1 MRKITTLLL
10 SVLFGTTSLF
20 AQRDG
25 VEPFKNLSVG
35 LNIGVLSGV
44 GIDAGTYVSDH
55 VGLRAGFSYLKTPS
69 IEEDVDA
76 KVEVAQNPGYKDY
89 EATVKA
95 NARVN
100 LSTFKVLADYYPNKK
115 WPFHVTGG
123 FYIGASNIITID
135 ALADDIEVDGKGY
148 KREDIKE
155 WYIDLDDTRIEAKD
169 GKVDA
174 AITTWSVKPYIGIGF
189 GNTVPMR
196 HRVGVMG
203 EFGIMFHGKPKIT
216 SKTDPNITTH
226 IAETEGSDEFFD
238 VMHKIVGIPV
248 LSIRICGRIF

>member
-1 MRKITTLLL
+1 M
-10 SVLFGTTSLF
+10 FGTTTLF

-35 LNIGVLSGV
+35 LNIGILSGV

-69 IEEDVDA
+69 FDNDFDAWVEEGQHA
-76 KVEVAQNPGYKDY
+76 NYNY

-123 FYIGASNIITID
+123 FYIGASNIVTVD
-135 ALADDIEVDGKGY
+135 AYADDIKVNGKTY
-148 KREDIKE
+148 KREDIKN
-155 WYIDLDDTRIEAKD
+155 WYIDLDDTRIKAKD

-174 AITTWSVKPYIGIGF
+174 AITTWSVKPYVGIGF
-189 GNTVPMR
+189 GNTVPMK

-203 EFGIMFHGKPKIT
+203 ELGVMFHGKPKIT
-216 SKTDPNITTH
+216 SKTDPDIMTH
-226 IAETEGSDEFFD
+226 VAEADESDEFFD

>member
-1 MRKITTLLL
+1 MRKSIIFLL
-10 SVLFGTTSLF
+10 SVLFGTTTLF

-35 LNIGVLSGV
+35 LNIGILSGV

-55 VGLRAGFSYLKTPS
+55 VGLRAGFSYLRTPS
-69 IEEDVDA
+69 FENDFDAWVEEGQHA
-76 KVEVAQNPGYKDY
+76 NYNY

-123 FYIGASNIITID
+123 FYIGASNIVTVD
-135 ALADDIEVDGKGY
+135 AYADDIKVDGKTY
-148 KREDIKE
+148 KREDIKN
-155 WYIDLDDTRIEAKD
+155 WYIDLDDTRIKAKD

-174 AITTWSVKPYIGIGF
+174 AITTWSVKPYVGIGF
-189 GNTVPMR
+189 GNTVPMK

-203 EFGIMFHGKPKIT
+203 ELGVMFHGKPKIT
-216 SKTDPNITTH
+216 SKTDPDIMTH
-226 IAETEGSDEFFD
+226 IAEADESDEFFD

-248 LSIRICGRIF
+248 LNIRICGRIF

>member
-1 MRKITTLLL
+1 MRKSIIFLL
-10 SVLFGTTSLF
+10 SVLFGTTTLF

-35 LNIGVLSGV
+35 LNIGILSGV

-55 VGLRAGFSYLKTPS
+55 VGLRAGFSYLRTPS
-69 IEEDVDA
+69 FENDFDAWVEEGQHA
-76 KVEVAQNPGYKDY
+76 NYNY

-123 FYIGASNIITID
+123 FYIGASNIVTVD
-135 ALADDIEVDGKGY
+135 AYADDIKVDGKTY
-148 KREDIKE
+148 KREDIKN
-155 WYIDLDDTRIEAKD
+155 WYIDLDDTRIKAKD

-174 AITTWSVKPYIGIGF
+174 AITTWSVKPYVGIGF
-189 GNTVPMR
+189 GNTVPMK

-203 EFGIMFHGKPKIT
+203 ELGIMFHGKPKIT

-226 IAETEGSDEFFD
+226 IAETEGSEKFFD

-248 LSIRICGRIF
+248 LNIRICGRIF

>member
-1 MRKITTLLL
+1 MRKSIIFLL
-10 SVLFGTTSLF
+10 SVLFGTTTLF

-35 LNIGVLSGV
+35 LNIGILSGV

-69 IEEDVDA
+69 FENDFDAWVEEGQHA
-76 KVEVAQNPGYKDY
+76 NYNY

-123 FYIGASNIITID
+123 FYIGASNIVTVD
-135 ALADDIEVDGKGY
+135 AYADDIKVNGKTY
-148 KREDIKE
+148 KREDIKN
-155 WYIDLDDTRIEAKD
+155 WYIDLDDTRIKAKD

-174 AITTWSVKPYIGIGF
+174 AITTWSVKPYVGIGF
-189 GNTVPMR
+189 GNTVPMK

-203 EFGIMFHGKPKIT
+203 ELGVMFHGKPKIT
-216 SKTDPNITTH
+216 SKTDPDIMTH
-226 IAETEGSDEFFD
+226 VAEADESDEFFD

-248 LSIRICGRIF
+248 LNIRICGRIF

>member
-1 MRKITTLLL
+1 MRKSIIFLL

-35 LNIGVLSGV
+35 LNIGILSGV

-55 VGLRAGFSYLKTPS
+55 VGLRAGFSYLKSPS
-69 IEEDVDA
+69 FEYEIDAWVEDKQHA
-76 KVEVAQNPGYKDY
+76 NYNY
-89 EATVKA
+89 EATVEAK
-95 NARVN
+95 ARVN

-123 FYIGASNIITID
+123 FYIGASNIVTVD
-135 ALADDIEVDGKGY
+135 ALADDISVDGKSY
-148 KREDIKE
+148 KKENIKN
-155 WYIDLDDTRIEAKD
+155 WYIDVGDTRIKAKD

-174 AITTWSVKPYIGIGF
+174 AITTWSVKPYVGIGF
-189 GNTVPMR
+189 GNTVPMK

-203 EFGIMFHGKPKIT
+203 ELGVMFHGKPKIT
-216 SKTDPNITTH
+216 SKADPDIMTH
-226 IAETEGSDEFFD
+226 VAEADESDEFFD

-248 LSIRICGRIF
+248 LNIRICGRIF

>member
-1 MRKITTLLL
+1 MRKSIIFLL
-10 SVLFGTTSLF
+10 SVLFGTTTLF

-35 LNIGVLSGV
+35 LNIGILSGV

-69 IEEDVDA
+69 FDNDFDA
-76 KVEVAQNPGYKDY
+76 WVEAGQHANYNY

-123 FYIGASNIITID
+123 FYIGASNIVTVD
-135 ALADDIEVDGKGY
+135 AYADDIKVDGKTY
-148 KREDIKE
+148 KREDIKN
-155 WYIDLDDTRIEAKD
+155 WYIDLDDTRIKAKD

-174 AITTWSVKPYIGIGF
+174 AITTWSVKPYVGIGF
-189 GNTVPMR
+189 GNTVPMK

-203 EFGIMFHGKPKIT
+203 ELGVMFHGKPKIT
-216 SKTDPNITTH
+216 SKTDPDIMTH
-226 IAETEGSDEFFD
+226 VAEADESDEFFD

-248 LSIRICGRIF
+248 LNIRICGRIF

>member
-1 MRKITTLLL
+1 M
-10 SVLFGTTSLF
+10 
-20 AQRDG
+20 
-25 VEPFKNLSVG
+25 
-35 LNIGVLSGV
+35 
-44 GIDAGTYVSDH
+44 
-55 VGLRAGFSYLKTPS
+55 RAGFSYLKTPS
-69 IEEDVDA
+69 FDNDFDAWVEEGQHA
-76 KVEVAQNPGYKDY
+76 NYNY

-123 FYIGASNIITID
+123 FYIGASNIVTVD
-135 ALADDIEVDGKGY
+135 AYADDIKVDGKTY
-148 KREDIKE
+148 KREDIKN

-174 AITTWSVKPYIGIGF
+174 AITTWSVKPYVGIGF
-189 GNTVPMR
+189 GNTVPMK

-216 SKTDPNITTH
+216 SKTDPDIMTH
-226 IAETEGSDEFFD
+226 VAEADESDEFFD
-238 VMHKIVGIPV
+238 VMHKIVV
-248 LSIRICGRIF
+248 SFKNN

>member
-1 MRKITTLLL
+1 MRKSIIFLL
-10 SVLFGTTSLF
+10 SVLFGTTTLF

-35 LNIGVLSGV
+35 LNIGILSGV

-69 IEEDVDA
+69 FENDFDAWVEEGQHA
-76 KVEVAQNPGYKDY
+76 NYNY

-123 FYIGASNIITID
+123 FYIGASNIVTVD
-135 ALADDIEVDGKGY
+135 AYADDIKVNGKTY
-148 KREDIKE
+148 KREDIKN
-155 WYIDLDDTRIEAKD
+155 WYIDLDDTRIKAKD

-174 AITTWSVKPYIGIGF
+174 AITTWSVKPYVGIGF
-189 GNTVPMR
+189 GNTVPMK

-203 EFGIMFHGKPKIT
+203 ELGVMFHGKPKIT
-216 SKTDPNITTH
+216 SKTDPDIMTH
-226 IAETEGSDEFFD
+226 VAEADESDEFFD

>member
-1 MRKITTLLL
+1 MRKSIIFLL
-10 SVLFGTTSLF
+10 SVLFGTTTLF

-35 LNIGVLSGV
+35 LNIGILSGV

-55 VGLRAGFSYLKTPS
+55 VGLRAGFSYLRTPS
-69 IEEDVDA
+69 FENDFDAWVEEGQHA
-76 KVEVAQNPGYKDY
+76 NYNY

-123 FYIGASNIITID
+123 FYIGASNIVTVD
-135 ALADDIEVDGKGY
+135 AYADDIKVDGKTY
-148 KREDIKE
+148 KREDIKN
-155 WYIDLDDTRIEAKD
+155 WYIDLDDTRIKAKD
-169 GKVDA
+169 GRVDA
-174 AITTWSVKPYIGIGF
+174 AITTWSVKPYVGIGF
-189 GNTVPMR
+189 GNTVPMK

-203 EFGIMFHGKPKIT
+203 ELGVMFHGKPKIT
-216 SKTDPNITTH
+216 SKADPDIMTH
-226 IAETEGSDEFFD
+226 VAEADESDEFFD

>member
-1 MRKITTLLL
+1 MRKSIIFLL
-10 SVLFGTTSLF
+10 SVLFGTTTLF

-35 LNIGVLSGV
+35 LNIGILSGV

-55 VGLRAGFSYLKTPS
+55 VGLRAGFSYLRTPS
-69 IEEDVDA
+69 FENDFDAWVEEGQHA
-76 KVEVAQNPGYKDY
+76 NYNY

-123 FYIGASNIITID
+123 FYIGASNIVTVD
-135 ALADDIEVDGKGY
+135 AYADDIKVDGKGY

>member
-1 MRKITTLLL
+1 MRKSIIFLL
-10 SVLFGTTSLF
+10 SVLFGTTTLF

-35 LNIGVLSGV
+35 LNIGILSGV

-69 IEEDVDA
+69 FDNDFDAWVEEGQHA
-76 KVEVAQNPGYKDY
+76 NYNY

-123 FYIGASNIITID
+123 FYIGASNIVTVD
-135 ALADDIEVDGKGY
+135 AYADDIKVDGKTY
-148 KREDIKE
+148 KREDIKN
-155 WYIDLDDTRIEAKD
+155 WYIDLDDTRIKAKD

-174 AITTWSVKPYIGIGF
+174 AITTWSVKPYVGIGF
-189 GNTVPMR
+189 GNTVPMK

-203 EFGIMFHGKPKIT
+203 ELGVMFHGKPKIT
-216 SKTDPNITTH
+216 SKADPDIMTH
-226 IAETEGSDEFFD
+226 VAEADDSEEFFD

>member
-1 MRKITTLLL
+1 MRKSIIFLL
-10 SVLFGTTSLF
+10 SVLFGTTTLF

-69 IEEDVDA
+69 FENDFDAWVEEGQHA
-76 KVEVAQNPGYKDY
+76 NYNY

-123 FYIGASNIITID
+123 FYIGASNIVTVD
-135 ALADDIEVDGKGY
+135 AYADDIKVDGKTY
-148 KREDIKE
+148 KREDIKN
-155 WYIDLDDTRIEAKD
+155 WYIDLDDTRIKAKD

-226 IAETEGSDEFFD
+226 IAETEGSEKFFD

-248 LSIRICGRIF
+248 LNIRICGRIF

>member
-1 MRKITTLLL
+1 MRKSIIFLL
-10 SVLFGTTSLF
+10 SVLFGTTTLF

-35 LNIGVLSGV
+35 LNIGILSGV

-69 IEEDVDA
+69 FENDFDAWVEEGQHA
-76 KVEVAQNPGYKDY
+76 NYNY

-123 FYIGASNIITID
+123 FYIGASNIVTVD
-135 ALADDIEVDGKGY
+135 AYADDIKVDGKTY
-148 KREDIKE
+148 KREDIKN
-155 WYIDLDDTRIEAKD
+155 WYIDLDDTRIKAKD

-174 AITTWSVKPYIGIGF
+174 AITTWSVKPYVGIGF
-189 GNTVPMR
+189 GNTVPMK

-203 EFGIMFHGKPKIT
+203 ELGVMFHGKPKIT
-216 SKTDPNITTH
+216 SKADPNIMTH
-226 IAETEGSDEFFD
+226 VAEADESDEFFD

>member
-35 LNIGVLSGV
+35 LNIGILSGV

-55 VGLRAGFSYLKTPS
+55 VGLRAGFSYLKSPS
-69 IEEDVDA
+69 FEYEIDAWVEDKQHA
-76 KVEVAQNPGYKDY
+76 NYNY
-89 EATVKA
+89 EATVEAK
-95 NARVN
+95 ARVN

-123 FYIGASNIITID
+123 FYIGASNIVTVD
-135 ALADDIEVDGKGY
+135 ALADDISVDGKSY
-148 KREDIKE
+148 KKENIKN
-155 WYIDLDDTRIEAKD
+155 WYIDVGDTRIKAKD

-174 AITTWSVKPYIGIGF
+174 AITTWSVKPYVGIGF
-189 GNTVPMR
+189 GNTVPMK

-203 EFGIMFHGKPKIT
+203 ELGVMFHGKPKIT
-216 SKTDPNITTH
+216 SKADPDIMTH
-226 IAETEGSDEFFD
+226 VAEADDSEEFLD
-238 VMHKIVGIPV
+238 IMHKIVGLPV
-248 LSIRICGRIF
+248 LNIRICGRKF

>member
-35 LNIGVLSGV
+35 LNIGILSGV

-55 VGLRAGFSYLKTPS
+55 VGLRAGFSYLKSPS
-69 IEEDVDA
+69 FEYEIDAWVEDKQHA
-76 KVEVAQNPGYKDY
+76 NYNY
-89 EATVKA
+89 EATVEAK
-95 NARVN
+95 ARVN

-123 FYIGASNIITID
+123 FYIGASNIVTVD
-135 ALADDIEVDGKGY
+135 AYADDIKVDGKTY
-148 KREDIKE
+148 KREDIKN
-155 WYIDLDDTRIEAKD
+155 WYIDLDDTRIKAKD
-169 GKVDA
+169 GRVDA
-174 AITTWSVKPYIGIGF
+174 AITTWSVKPYVGIGF
-189 GNTVPMR
+189 GNTVPMK

-216 SKTDPNITTH
+216 SKTDPDIMTH
-226 IAETEGSDEFFD
+226 VAEADESDEFFD

>member
-1 MRKITTLLL
+1 MRKSIIFLL
-10 SVLFGTTSLF
+10 SVLFGTTTLF

-35 LNIGVLSGV
+35 LNIGILSGV

-55 VGLRAGFSYLKTPS
+55 VGLRAGFSYLKSPS
-69 IEEDVDA
+69 FEYEIDAWVEDKQHA
-76 KVEVAQNPGYKDY
+76 NYNY
-89 EATVKA
+89 EATVEAK
-95 NARVN
+95 ARVN

-123 FYIGASNIITID
+123 FYIGASNIVTVD
-135 ALADDIEVDGKGY
+135 ALADDISVDGKSY
-148 KREDIKE
+148 KKENIKN
-155 WYIDLDDTRIEAKD
+155 WYIDVGDTRIKAKD

-174 AITTWSVKPYIGIGF
+174 AITTWSVKPYVGIGF
-189 GNTVPMR
+189 GNTVPMK

-203 EFGIMFHGKPKIT
+203 ELGVMFHGKPKIT
-216 SKTDPNITTH
+216 SKADPDIMTH
-226 IAETEGSDEFFD
+226 VAEADDSEEFFD

>member
-1 MRKITTLLL
+1 MRKSIIFLL
-10 SVLFGTTSLF
+10 SVLFGTTTLF

-35 LNIGVLSGV
+35 LNIGILSGV

-69 IEEDVDA
+69 FENDFDAWVEEGQHA
-76 KVEVAQNPGYKDY
+76 NYNY

-123 FYIGASNIITID
+123 FYIGASNIVTVD
-135 ALADDIEVDGKGY
+135 AYADDIKVDGKTY
-148 KREDIKE
+148 KREDIKN
-155 WYIDLDDTRIEAKD
+155 WYIDLDDTRIKAKD

-174 AITTWSVKPYIGIGF
+174 AITTWSVKPYVGIGF
-189 GNTVPMR
+189 GNTVPMK

-203 EFGIMFHGKPKIT
+203 ELGVMFHGKPKIT
-216 SKTDPNITTH
+216 SKTDPDIMTH
-226 IAETEGSDEFFD
+226 VAEADESDEFFD

-248 LSIRICGRIF
+248 LNIRICGRIF

>member
-35 LNIGVLSGV
+35 LNIGILSGV

-55 VGLRAGFSYLKTPS
+55 VGLRAGFSYLKSPS
-69 IEEDVDA
+69 FEYEIDAWVEDKQHA
-76 KVEVAQNPGYKDY
+76 NYNY
-89 EATVKA
+89 EATVEAK
-95 NARVN
+95 ARVN

-123 FYIGASNIITID
+123 FYIGASNIVTVD
-135 ALADDIEVDGKGY
+135 ALADDISVDGKSY
-148 KREDIKE
+148 KKENIKN

-203 EFGIMFHGKPKIT
+203 ELGIMFHGKPKIT
-216 SKTDPNITTH
+216 SKTDPDIMTH
-226 IAETEGSDEFFD
+226 VAEADESDEFFD
-238 VMHKIVGIPV
+238 VMHKIVGLPV
-248 LSIRICGRIF
+248 LNIRICGRIF

>member
-1 MRKITTLLL
+1 MRKSIIFLL
-10 SVLFGTTSLF
+10 SVLFGTTTLF

-35 LNIGVLSGV
+35 LNIGILSGV

-69 IEEDVDA
+69 FDNDFDAWVEEGQHA
-76 KVEVAQNPGYKDY
+76 NYNY

-123 FYIGASNIITID
+123 FYIGASNIVTVD
-135 ALADDIEVDGKGY
+135 ALADDISVDGKSY
-148 KREDIKE
+148 KKENIKN
-155 WYIDLDDTRIEAKD
+155 WYIDVGDTRIKAKD

-174 AITTWSVKPYIGIGF
+174 AITTWSVKPYVGIGF
-189 GNTVPMR
+189 GNTVPMK

-203 EFGIMFHGKPKIT
+203 ELGVMFHGKPKIT
-216 SKTDPNITTH
+216 SKTDPDIMTH
-226 IAETEGSDEFFD
+226 VAEADESDEFFD

>member
-1 MRKITTLLL
+1 MRKSIIFLL
-10 SVLFGTTSLF
+10 SVLFGTTTLF

-35 LNIGVLSGV
+35 LNIGILSGV

-69 IEEDVDA
+69 FDNDFDAWVEEGQHA
-76 KVEVAQNPGYKDY
+76 NYNY

-123 FYIGASNIITID
+123 FYIGASNIVTVD
-135 ALADDIEVDGKGY
+135 AYADDIKVDGKTY
-148 KREDIKE
+148 KREDIKN
-155 WYIDLDDTRIEAKD
+155 WYIDLDDTRIKAKD

-174 AITTWSVKPYIGIGF
+174 AITTWSVKPYVGIGF
-189 GNTVPMR
+189 GNTVPMK

-203 EFGIMFHGKPKIT
+203 ELGVMFHGKPKIT
-216 SKTDPNITTH
+216 SKTDPDIMTH
-226 IAETEGSDEFFD
+226 VAEADESDEFFD

>member
-1 MRKITTLLL
+1 MRKSIIFLL
-10 SVLFGTTSLF
+10 SVLFGTTTLF

-35 LNIGVLSGV
+35 LNIGILSGV

-55 VGLRAGFSYLKTPS
+55 VGLRAGFSYLRTPS
-69 IEEDVDA
+69 FENDFDAWVEEGQHA
-76 KVEVAQNPGYKDY
+76 NYNY

-123 FYIGASNIITID
+123 FYIGASNIVTVD
-135 ALADDIEVDGKGY
+135 AYADDIKVDGKTY
-148 KREDIKE
+148 KREDIKN
-155 WYIDLDDTRIEAKD
+155 WYIDLDDTRIKAKD

-174 AITTWSVKPYIGIGF
+174 AITTWSVKPYVGIGF
-189 GNTVPMR
+189 GNTVPMK

-203 EFGIMFHGKPKIT
+203 ELGVMFHGKPKIT
-216 SKTDPNITTH
+216 SKTDPDIMTH
-226 IAETEGSDEFFD
+226 VAEADESDEFFD

>member
-1 MRKITTLLL
+1 MRKSIIFLL
-10 SVLFGTTSLF
+10 SVLFGTTTLF

-35 LNIGVLSGV
+35 LNIGILSGV

-55 VGLRAGFSYLKTPS
+55 VGLRAGFSYLKSPS
-69 IEEDVDA
+69 FEYEIDAWVEDKQHA
-76 KVEVAQNPGYKDY
+76 NYNY
-89 EATVKA
+89 EATVEAK
-95 NARVN
+95 ARVN

-123 FYIGASNIITID
+123 FYIGASNIVTVD
-135 ALADDIEVDGKGY
+135 ALADDISIDGKSY
-148 KREDIKE
+148 KKENIKN
-155 WYIDLDDTRIEAKD
+155 WYIDVGDTRIKAKD

-174 AITTWSVKPYIGIGF
+174 AITTWSVKPYVGIGF
-189 GNTVPMR
+189 GNTVPMK

-203 EFGIMFHGKPKIT
+203 ELGVMFHGKPKIT
-216 SKTDPNITTH
+216 SKADPDIMTH
-226 IAETEGSDEFFD
+226 VAEADDSEEFFD

>member
-1 MRKITTLLL
+1 MRKSIIFLL

-35 LNIGVLSGV
+35 LNIGILSGV

-55 VGLRAGFSYLKTPS
+55 VGLRAGFSYLKSPS
-69 IEEDVDA
+69 FEYEIDAWVEDKQHA
-76 KVEVAQNPGYKDY
+76 NYNY
-89 EATVKA
+89 EATVEAK
-95 NARVN
+95 ARVN

-123 FYIGASNIITID
+123 FYIGASNIVTVD
-135 ALADDIEVDGKGY
+135 AYADDIKVDGKTY
-148 KREDIKE
+148 KREDIKN
-155 WYIDLDDTRIEAKD
+155 WYIDVGDTRIKAKD

-174 AITTWSVKPYIGIGF
+174 AITTWSVKPYVGIGF
-189 GNTVPMR
+189 GNTVPMK

-203 EFGIMFHGKPKIT
+203 ELGVMFHGKPKIT
-216 SKTDPNITTH
+216 SKADPDIMTH
-226 IAETEGSDEFFD
+226 VAEADESDEFFD

-248 LSIRICGRIF
+248 LNIRICGRIF

>member
-1 MRKITTLLL
+1 MRKFTIFLF
-10 SVLFGTTSLF
+10 SALFGTTSLF

-35 LNIGVLSGV
+35 LNIGILSGV

-55 VGLRAGFSYLKTPS
+55 VGLRAGFSYLKSPS
-69 IEEDVDA
+69 FEYEIDAWVEDKQHA
-76 KVEVAQNPGYKDY
+76 NYNY
-89 EATVKA
+89 EATVEAK
-95 NARVN
+95 ARVN

-123 FYIGASNIITID
+123 FYIGASNIVTVD
-135 ALADDIEVDGKGY
+135 ALADDISVDGKSY
-148 KREDIKE
+148 KKENIKN
-155 WYIDLDDTRIEAKD
+155 WYIDVGDTRIKAKD

-174 AITTWSVKPYIGIGF
+174 AITTWSVKPYVGIGF
-189 GNTVPMR
+189 GNTVPMK

-203 EFGIMFHGKPKIT
+203 ELGVMFHGKPKIT
-216 SKTDPNITTH
+216 SKADPDIMTH
-226 IAETEGSDEFFD
+226 VAEADESDEFFD

>member
-1 MRKITTLLL
+1 MRKSIIFLL
-10 SVLFGTTSLF
+10 SVLFGTTTLF

-35 LNIGVLSGV
+35 LNIGILSGV

-69 IEEDVDA
+69 FDNDFDAWVEEGQHA
-76 KVEVAQNPGYKDY
+76 NYNY

-123 FYIGASNIITID
+123 FYIGASNIVTVD
-135 ALADDIEVDGKGY
+135 AYADDIKVNGKTY
-148 KREDIKE
+148 KREDIKN
-155 WYIDLDDTRIEAKD
+155 WYIDLDDTRIKAKD

-189 GNTVPMR
+189 GNTVPMK

-203 EFGIMFHGKPKIT
+203 ELGVMFHGKPKIT
-216 SKTDPNITTH
+216 SKTDPDIMTH
-226 IAETEGSDEFFD
+226 VAEADESDEFFD

>member
-1 MRKITTLLL
+1 MRKSIIFLL
-10 SVLFGTTSLF
+10 SVLFGTTTLF

-35 LNIGVLSGV
+35 LNIGILSGV

-69 IEEDVDA
+69 FENDFDAWVEEGQHA
-76 KVEVAQNPGYKDY
+76 NYNY

-123 FYIGASNIITID
+123 FYIGASNIVTVD
-135 ALADDIEVDGKGY
+135 AYADDIKVDGKTY
-148 KREDIKE
+148 KREDIKN
-155 WYIDLDDTRIEAKD
+155 WYIDLDDTRIKAKD

-174 AITTWSVKPYIGIGF
+174 AITTWSVKPYVGIGF
-189 GNTVPMR
+189 GNTVPMK

-203 EFGIMFHGKPKIT
+203 ELGVMFHGKPKIT
-216 SKTDPNITTH
+216 SKTDPDIMTH
-226 IAETEGSDEFFD
+226 VAEADESDEFFD
-238 VMHKIVGIPV
+238 VMHKIVGLPV
-248 LSIRICGRIF
+248 LNIRICGRIF

>member
-1 MRKITTLLL
+1 MRKFTIFLF
-10 SVLFGTTSLF
+10 SALFGTTSLF

-35 LNIGVLSGV
+35 LNIGILSGV

-55 VGLRAGFSYLKTPS
+55 VGLRAGFSYLKSPS
-69 IEEDVDA
+69 FEYEIDAWVEDKQHA
-76 KVEVAQNPGYKDY
+76 NYNY
-89 EATVKA
+89 EATVEAK
-95 NARVN
+95 ARVN

-123 FYIGASNIITID
+123 FYIGASNIVTVD
-135 ALADDIEVDGKGY
+135 ALADDISVDGKSY
-148 KREDIKE
+148 KKENIKN
-155 WYIDLDDTRIEAKD
+155 WYIDVGDTRIKAKD

-174 AITTWSVKPYIGIGF
+174 AITTWSVKPYVGIGF
-189 GNTVPMR
+189 GNTVPMK

-203 EFGIMFHGKPKIT
+203 ELGVMFHGKPKIT
-216 SKTDPNITTH
+216 SKADPDIMTH
-226 IAETEGSDEFFD
+226 VAEADDSEEFFD

-248 LSIRICGRIF
+248 LNIRICGRIF

>member
-1 MRKITTLLL
+1 MRKSIIFLL
-10 SVLFGTTSLF
+10 SVLFGTTTLF

-35 LNIGVLSGV
+35 LNIGILSGV

-55 VGLRAGFSYLKTPS
+55 VGLRAGFSYLRTPS
-69 IEEDVDA
+69 FENDFDAWVEEGQHA
-76 KVEVAQNPGYKDY
+76 NYNY

-123 FYIGASNIITID
+123 FYIGASNIVTVD
-135 ALADDIEVDGKGY
+135 AYADDIKVDGKTY
-148 KREDIKE
+148 KREDIKN
-155 WYIDLDDTRIEAKD
+155 WYIDLDDTRIKAKD

-174 AITTWSVKPYIGIGF
+174 AITTWSVKPYVGIGF
-189 GNTVPMR
+189 GNTVPMK

-203 EFGIMFHGKPKIT
+203 ELGVMFHGKPKIT
-216 SKTDPNITTH
+216 SKADPDIMTH
-226 IAETEGSDEFFD
+226 VAEADESDEFFD

-248 LSIRICGRIF
+248 LNIRICGRIF

>member
-1 MRKITTLLL
+1 MRKFTIFLF
-10 SVLFGTTSLF
+10 SALFGTTSLF

-35 LNIGVLSGV
+35 LNIGILSGV

-55 VGLRAGFSYLKTPS
+55 VGLRAGFSYLKSPS
-69 IEEDVDA
+69 FEYEIDAWVEDKQHA
-76 KVEVAQNPGYKDY
+76 NYNY
-89 EATVKA
+89 EATVEAK
-95 NARVN
+95 ARVN

-123 FYIGASNIITID
+123 FYIGASNIVTVD
-135 ALADDIEVDGKGY
+135 AYADDIKVDGKTY
-148 KREDIKE
+148 KREDIKN
-155 WYIDLDDTRIEAKD
+155 WYIDLDDTRIKAKD
-169 GKVDA
+169 GRVDA
-174 AITTWSVKPYIGIGF
+174 AITTWSVKPYVGIGF
-189 GNTVPMR
+189 GNTVPMK

-203 EFGIMFHGKPKIT
+203 ELGVMFHGKPKIT
-216 SKTDPNITTH
+216 SKADPDIMTH
-226 IAETEGSDEFFD
+226 VAEADESDEFFD

>member
-1 MRKITTLLL
+1 
-10 SVLFGTTSLF
+10 
-20 AQRDG
+20 
-25 VEPFKNLSVG
+25 
-35 LNIGVLSGV
+35 
-44 GIDAGTYVSDH
+44 
-55 VGLRAGFSYLKTPS
+55 
-69 IEEDVDA
+69 
-76 KVEVAQNPGYKDY
+76 
-89 EATVKA
+89 
-95 NARVN
+95 
-100 LSTFKVLADYYPNKK
+100 STFKVLADYYPNKK

>member
-1 MRKITTLLL
+1 MRKSIIFLL
-10 SVLFGTTSLF
+10 SVLFGTTTLF

-69 IEEDVDA
+69 FDNDFDAWVEEGQHA
-76 KVEVAQNPGYKDY
+76 NYNY

-123 FYIGASNIITID
+123 FYIGASNIVTVD
-135 ALADDIEVDGKGY
+135 AYADDIKVDGKTY
-148 KREDIKE
+148 KREDIKN
-155 WYIDLDDTRIEAKD
+155 WYIDLDDTRIKAKD

-174 AITTWSVKPYIGIGF
+174 AITTWSVKPYVGIGF
-189 GNTVPMR
+189 GNTVPMM

-203 EFGIMFHGKPKIT
+203 ELGVMFHGKPKIT
-216 SKTDPNITTH
+216 SKTDPDIMTH
-226 IAETEGSDEFFD
+226 VAEADESDEFFD

>member
-1 MRKITTLLL
+1 MRKSIIFLL
-10 SVLFGTTSLF
+10 SVLFGTTTLF

-35 LNIGVLSGV
+35 LNIGILSGV

-69 IEEDVDA
+69 FDNDFDAWVEEGQHA
-76 KVEVAQNPGYKDY
+76 NYNY

-123 FYIGASNIITID
+123 FYIGASNIVTVD
-135 ALADDIEVDGKGY
+135 AYADDIKVDGKTY
-148 KREDIKE
+148 KREDIKN
-155 WYIDLDDTRIEAKD
+155 WYIDLDDTRIKAKD

-174 AITTWSVKPYIGIGF
+174 AITTWSVKPYVGIGF
-189 GNTVPMR
+189 GNTVPMK

-203 EFGIMFHGKPKIT
+203 ELGVMFHGKPKIT
-216 SKTDPNITTH
+216 SKADPDIMTH
-226 IAETEGSDEFFD
+226 VAEADESDEFFD

-248 LSIRICGRIF
+248 LNIRICGRIF

>member
-1 MRKITTLLL
+1 MRKSIIFLL
-10 SVLFGTTSLF
+10 SVLFGTTTLF

-35 LNIGVLSGV
+35 LNIGILSGV

-55 VGLRAGFSYLKTPS
+55 VGLRAGFSYLKSPS
-69 IEEDVDA
+69 FEYEIDAWVEDKQHA
-76 KVEVAQNPGYKDY
+76 NYNY
-89 EATVKA
+89 EATVEAK
-95 NARVN
+95 ARVN

-123 FYIGASNIITID
+123 FYIGASNIVTVD
-135 ALADDIEVDGKGY
+135 ALADDISVDGKSY
-148 KREDIKE
+148 KKENIKN
-155 WYIDLDDTRIEAKD
+155 WYIDVGDTRIKAKD

-174 AITTWSVKPYIGIGF
+174 AITTWSVKPYVGIGF
-189 GNTVPMR
+189 GNTVPMK

-203 EFGIMFHGKPKIT
+203 ELGVMFHGKPKIT
-216 SKTDPNITTH
+216 SKADPDIMTH
-226 IAETEGSDEFFD
+226 VAEADESDEFFD